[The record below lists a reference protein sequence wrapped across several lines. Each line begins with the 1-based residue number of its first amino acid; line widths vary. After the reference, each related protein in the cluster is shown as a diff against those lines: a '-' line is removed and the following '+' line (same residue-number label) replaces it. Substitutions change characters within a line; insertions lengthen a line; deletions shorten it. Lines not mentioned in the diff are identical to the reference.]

1 MSIRQK
7 YNDMVNQRKAHL
19 DAAQAALDKG
29 NRIEYQSSMDK
40 AKSMNQQLEDMK
52 ALIDED
58 DRYARNHAPKFGP
71 EQRDMEEMG
80 RALKGGEAVR
90 FNVAEVLS
98 SRQNSTTLAT
108 GTLTAPQGTG
118 TDIRD
123 GFASQVSGLIDQVNT
138 IDLTGLTSYE
148 EPYVVSELPAQSG
161 KVSTN
166 AGKLRTDSD
175 PTFAKAKLS
184 PYEVTVT
191 SYVDRNLGRLNP
203 ANYAEKVR
211 GMALRALRR
220 KVNDLIINGDGQAAP
235 DMFGILNAKNT
246 SGTAIF
252 ASEALGTALD
262 IDSMNTLVYAYG
274 GSEELGGNARL
285 ILTKTHLQAL
295 CKLRG
300 TNEKRNLFKASPD
313 AGNANQGVIEGDGL
327 IVPYTIASAIGNS
340 KLAYGDPF
348 NYELALFGDYTI
360 RLDESYKAGERL
372 DTILGDI
379 MCGGNLVVDKGFVV
393 GTIGA
398 ASSGTESGT

>member
-1 MSIRQK
+1 MSIRQE
-7 YNDMVNQRKAHL
+7 YNDLINQRKNHL
-19 DAAQAALDKG
+19 DAAQAALDNG
-29 NRIEYQSSMDK
+29 NRTEYQSFMEK
-40 AKSMNQQLEDMK
+40 ARGMNQEIEDKK
-52 ALIDED
+52 ALIDEAD
-58 DRYARNHAPKFGP
+58 HYARSRAPKFGT

-80 RALKGGEAVR
+80 RALRAHEAVR

-98 SRQNSTTLAT
+98 TRRNATTLAT
-108 GTLTAPQGTG
+108 GTLTTPQGTG

-123 GFASQVSGLIDQVNT
+123 GFAGQVSGLIDQVNT
-138 IDLTGLTSYE
+138 IDLTGLNAYE
-148 EPYVVSELPAQSG
+148 EPYVVSDLEAQGG
-161 KVSTN
+161 KVSAT
-166 AGKLRTDSD
+166 AGKLRTESD

-220 KVNDLIINGDGQAAP
+220 KVNSLIINGDGQAAP

-246 SGTAIF
+246 AGTEIF
-252 ASEALGTALD
+252 ASEALGAALD
-262 IDSMNTLVYAYG
+262 IDSLNTLVYAYG

-285 ILTKTHLQAL
+285 ILTKAHLQAL
-295 CKLRG
+295 CRLRG
-300 TNEKRNLFKASPD
+300 TNEKRNLFKAIPD

-327 IVPYTIASAIGNS
+327 IVPYTIASAIGESN
-340 KLAYGDPF
+340 LAYGDPF

-398 ASSGTESGT
+398 AAGS

>member
-1 MSIRQK
+1 MSIRRQYDTLK
-7 YNDMVNQRKAHL
+7 QQRSNFLKA
-19 DAAQAALDKG
+19 AEAALGAD
-29 NRIEYQSSMDK
+29 NTAEYKVQMDK
-40 AKSMNQQLEDMK
+40 AKALNSQLDDLE
-52 ALIDED
+52 ALMQEQNHYDHS
-58 DRYARNHAPKFGP
+58 HAPKFGT

-90 FNVAEVLS
+90 LNVAEVLS
-98 SRQNSTTLAT
+98 TRRNATTLAT
-108 GTLTAPQGTG
+108 GTLTTPQGTG

-123 GFASQVSGLIDQVNT
+123 GFAGQVSGLIDQVNT
-138 IDLTGLTSYE
+138 IDLTGLNAYE
-148 EPYVVSELPAQSG
+148 EPYVVSDLEAQGG
-161 KVSTN
+161 KVSAT
-166 AGKLRTDSD
+166 AGKLRTESD

-220 KVNDLIINGDGQAAP
+220 KVNSLIINGDGQAAP

-246 SGTAIF
+246 AGTEIF
-252 ASEALGTALD
+252 ASEALGAALD
-262 IDSMNTLVYAYG
+262 IDSLNTLVYAYG

-285 ILTKTHLQAL
+285 ILTKAHLQAL
-295 CKLRG
+295 CRLRG
-300 TNEKRNLFKASPD
+300 TNEKRNLFKAIPD

-327 IVPYTIASAIGNS
+327 IVPYTIASAIGESN
-340 KLAYGDPF
+340 LAYGDPF

-398 ASSGTESGT
+398 AAGS